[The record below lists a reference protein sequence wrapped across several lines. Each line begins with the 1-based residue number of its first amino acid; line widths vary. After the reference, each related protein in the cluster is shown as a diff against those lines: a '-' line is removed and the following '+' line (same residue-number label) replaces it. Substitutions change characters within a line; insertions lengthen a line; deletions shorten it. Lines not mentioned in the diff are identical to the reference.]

1 MDSADYLF
9 FGSNPGIAG
18 GARCSATD
26 YLKFLHMVL
35 RNGEGA
41 ANDRAVLSSR
51 SVQEFFTNQTFGL
64 PEYYS
69 PAQDSDY
76 YAYDERP
83 DYGMGSWGSSRSIRF
98 PAWSRK
104 WRVRARSAPIRGWTG
119 GAGCAGSSSCWGSDR
134 WRLRTT
140 SWVLTHL
147 RTEIDLKG
155 LPPLK
160 TAGPVATSVVDNY
173 LKVSWD
179 GGGVLETSPDLNVW
193 TPVPWASGPFLESM
207 ESPPATPAF
216 LPGGKVIKFR
226 KMSDRPGHA
235 WMGREW

>member
-1 MDSADYLF
+1 MLGI
-9 FGSNPGIAG
+9 GSLAIENN
-18 GARCSATD
+18 
-26 YLKFLHMVL
+26 L
-35 RNGEGA
+35 R
-41 ANDRAVLSSR
+41 
-51 SVQEFFTNQTFGL
+51 
-64 PEYYS
+64 
-69 PAQDSDY
+69 
-76 YAYDERP
+76 
-83 DYGMGSWGSSRSIRF
+83 
-98 PAWSRK
+98 
-104 WRVRARSAPIRGWTG
+104 
-119 GAGCAGSSSCWGSDR
+119 
-134 WRLRTT
+134 
-140 SWVLTHL
+140 VLTHL

-226 KMSDRPGHA
+226 KMSDRQA
-235 WMGREW
+235 IREGRGR